1 MKIQLMLIF
10 WVSNLLVAMESKKQ
24 LEQLDY
30 ELQRRVD
37 TYLIKL
43 TSQCEKYQQEDN
55 YHAATFCRHDVALI
69 KGVITDLLG
78 KKHPN
83 AQSTFYA
90 TGFKR
95 EKLAQSIGEKELQ
108 KKYELLVNNWN

>member
-1 MKIQLMLIF
+1 MKIILLLIF
-10 WVSNLLVAMESKKQ
+10 FISNLFFAMESKKQ
-24 LEQLDY
+24 LDQLDF

-43 TSQCEKYQQEDN
+43 TSQCEKHQQECN

-69 KGVITDLLG
+69 KGAITDLLG

-95 EKLAQSIGEKELQ
+95 GKLAHHIGAKELQ
-108 KKYELLVNNWN
+108 KKYELLANNWN